1 MTNLIFPWQHIWPSQ
16 GLLPQNSVSLPLM
29 RYLPTRVQWIFKLF
43 LTNLTFAQEYYRIS
57 GPLKVCCCNIPSI
70 YPSWPTCLLKRS
82 YFDLFLTNLIF
93 PWQHIWPSQ
102 GLLPQNS
109 VSLHLMRF
117 LPTGV
122 QRFDFDK
129 FNFSVGTLILA
140 LSRFAA
146 ATFPQ
151 PQSTYKYRAPQYMSP
166 RRNWNSP
173 TPLAASECALPPGQ
187 RVGGHTRL
195 RLKGWGSPNS
205 NDWRKSLALCLLCAL
220 NWQCLPA
227 CSVFTFQDKI

>member
-1 MTNLIFPWQHIWPSQ
+1 VQHHYEGHWKGRALKIETFFGPEMARAKRVPSGPKKVEITYRAIKTGTLIV
-16 GLLPQNSVSLPLM
+16 N
-29 RYLPTRVQWIFKLF
+29 T
-43 LTNLTFAQEYYRIS
+43 IS

-70 YPSWPTCLLKRS
+70 YPSWPTSCLLKRS

-109 VSLHLMRF
+109 VSLPFMRF

-129 FNFSVGTLILA
+129 INLSVGTLILA
-140 LSRFAA
+140 LSRFAG

-151 PQSTYKYRAPQYMSP
+151 LTM
-166 RRNWNSP
+166 P
-173 TPLAASECALPPGQ
+173 TCQ
-187 RVGGHTRL
+187 
-195 RLKGWGSPNS
+195 
-205 NDWRKSLALCLLCAL
+205 
-220 NWQCLPA
+220 
-227 CSVFTFQDKI
+227 